1 MVPLCFGVLSLPG
14 CAHRTGGALDFP
26 TFSCITDLLK
36 IKCLYSEFM
45 LTLKVLV
52 LNSQKKTNSLF
63 ANLWKWSAHTG
74 YTDWSSHVISYEART
89 SLIFF
94 VHWSK
99 ISLGHSSP
107 LIFLN
112 NKVSW
117 VVEFVTRKL
126 KMVWCCNLK

>member
-52 LNSQKKTNSLF
+52 LNSQKKKKILCLQTYGSEVPTLDI
-63 ANLWKWSAHTG
+63 L
-74 YTDWSSHVISYEART
+74 IEA
-89 SLIFF
+89 
-94 VHWSK
+94 
-99 ISLGHSSP
+99 
-107 LIFLN
+107 
-112 NKVSW
+112 
-117 VVEFVTRKL
+117 VT
-126 KMVWCCNLK
+126 